1 MKLLCLKTLTFAG
14 KNMFQLQ
21 FLSMKTNLFTLILVL
36 FGLTVISQNNMNNS
50 LGNFTKLERNPTKQ
64 TFTLRT
70 TNGSAIITIYSQNI
84 IRIRI
89 AKEFG
94 PDHSFSVVGSPIRG
108 NFDYGE
114 DNNKF
119 FITTDSLQLIA
130 TKNPVR
136 FTLKTKDGRVISEDD
151 PKFGTSWVGTEAT
164 TYKVMQEGEKFI
176 GLGEKTGNLD
186 RRGEAYENW
195 NTDNPHYDG
204 NSDPLY
210 ASIPFYIGIHSG
222 LNYGIYLDN
231 THRTIFNFGASNN
244 RFSYFSAD
252 DGEMDY
258 YLIYHKNVADILKS
272 YTWLTGRMEMPP
284 LWSLGYQQCRW
295 SYTPDTEVLRI
306 ATTFREKK
314 IPADVIYLDIHYM
327 DNYKIFTWNPV
338 DFPQPKN
345 LLNDLKDLNFRTAV
359 IVDPGIKVEKG
370 YTAYEEGVA
379 QNLFAKYPD
388 GTNWTAQ
395 VWPGWCHFPDFTG
408 EKARKWWG
416 EKFAGYVDDGIE
428 GFWNDMNEIAT
439 WGQQP
444 PSMIEFDWNGNKTT
458 YRKAKNMY
466 GMQMARATYE
476 GTKKLMNGRRPMNI
490 TRAGFAGMQRYT
502 ILWTGDN
509 NATDHHMML
518 GVRLINSLG
527 LSGLS
532 FTGSDVG
539 GFGGNCTPDLF
550 ARWIQIGAFTPFFR
564 GHTTNNSISQEPWVF
579 GEFVES
585 VSRNYI
591 QLRYNLLPYVYTSMR
606 ESTIN
611 GMPVNRS
618 LAINYTSD
626 ENIFRNEFQHQFLFG
641 PSMLIIPV
649 ESTKEI
655 TKAYLP
661 EGEWYDFYSDKKFIG
676 KQEIFAE
683 CPLNKLPVYIAAG
696 SMIPMQSPVQNTNET
711 PSDTLMVH
719 IYKSSQRDDLVWQYY
734 EDDGVTYAF
743 ENGNFHLRQMIY
755 KPGINEVEFRKPE
768 GSFKSKFNY
777 IQLVFHGFEDFDDM
791 IKFDGKPRR
800 IYPLKMNFQK
810 AAELPVDDDPH
821 TIACPTIIF
830 PNDTEKMVISW

>member
-1 MKLLCLKTLTFAG
+1 
-14 KNMFQLQ
+14 
-21 FLSMKTNLFTLILVL
+21 MKTNVLVLILAL
-36 FGLTVISQNNMNNS
+36 FSITAMTQNNLNNS
-50 LGNFTKLERNPTKQ
+50 LGDFTKLERNPAKQ
-64 TFTLRT
+64 TFTVRT
-70 TNGSAIITIYSQNI
+70 TNGAAIITVYSQNI

-89 AKEFG
+89 AKEFMT
-94 PDHSFSVVGSPIRG
+94 DYSFAVVGSPIRG

-114 DNNKF
+114 DNSGF
-119 FITTDSLQLIA
+119 FITTDSLELHM
-130 TKNPVR
+130 TKKPVR
-136 FTLKTKDGRVISEDD
+136 FTFKTKDGRVISEDD
-151 PKFGTSWVGTEAT
+151 PKFGTSWIGTEVT

-176 GLGEKTGNLD
+176 GLGEKTGNLN
-186 RRGEAYENW
+186 RRGEAYEHW

-231 THRTIFNFGASNN
+231 THKTIFNFGASNN

-258 YLIYHKNVADILKS
+258 YFIYHKNVADILKS

-306 ATTFREKK
+306 AQTFREKK

-338 DFPQPKN
+338 EFPQPAK
-345 LLNDLKDLNFRTAV
+345 LLNDLKAINFRTAV

-370 YTAYEEGVA
+370 YKAYDEGVA
-379 QNLFAKYPD
+379 QNLFVKYPD
-388 GTNWTAQ
+388 GTDWTAQ
-395 VWPGWCHFPDFTG
+395 VWPGWCHFPDYTS
-408 EKARKWWG
+408 EKGRKWWG
-416 EKFAGYVDDGIE
+416 EKFKGYVDDGIE

-439 WGQQP
+439 WGQQVP
-444 PSMIEFDWNGNKTT
+444 NLIEFDWNGNKTT
-458 YRKAKNMY
+458 YRQAKNMY

-509 NATDHHMML
+509 QATDHHML
-518 GVRLINSLG
+518 VGVKLVNSLG

-564 GHTTNNSISQEPWVF
+564 GHTTYNSISQEPWVF
-579 GEFVES
+579 GEFTES
-585 VSRNYI
+585 VARNYI

-606 ESTIN
+606 ESTMY
-611 GMPVNRS
+611 GMPMNRS

-626 ENIFRNEFQHQFLFG
+626 EKIYSTTYEHQFLFG
-641 PSMLIIPV
+641 PSMLIVPV

-661 EGEWYDFYSDKKFIG
+661 EGEWYDFYTDQKFDG
-676 KQEIFAE
+676 KQEIFTV
-683 CPLNKLPVYIAAG
+683 CPLDKLPVFVAAG
-696 SMIPMQSPVQNTNET
+696 SMIPMQSPVQHTSEQ
-711 PSDTLMVH
+711 PSDTLIIH
-719 IYKSSQRDDLVWQYY
+719 LYKSNQTTDLTWEYY

-743 ENGNFHLRQMIY
+743 ENGNYHLRQMIY
-755 KPGINEVEFRKPE
+755 KPGINEVEFKKTE
-768 GSFKSKFNY
+768 GSYKSKFNN
-777 IQLVFHGFEDFDDM
+777 IRLVFHGFDNLGD
-791 IKFDGKPRR
+791 IVKFDGKPRK
-800 IYPLKMNFQK
+800 IYPMKMNFQK
-810 AAELPVDDDPH
+810 AAEQPTERDPS
-821 TIACPTIIF
+821 TITCATIIF
-830 PNDTEKMVISW
+830 PNDGERMVITW